1 MSDSILVIGGGGQ
14 VGTAFR
20 GIGDIAGLPIHA
32 PTRAELDLRDPIAI
46 ANAMGPDTK
55 AVINCAAFTDVDG
68 AESAVDAAQW
78 LNGDVPGLLADACN
92 RRGIPLVHFSTDYV
106 FDGESDRPYAENDP
120 IAPMSVYGR
129 SKAEGERRI
138 LAAGG
143 PHLIARTAWV
153 VSPWRKNF
161 VKTMLR
167 VAAERDE
174 LRVVGDQLGCPT
186 SAIDLADAIAKAL
199 PAMLA
204 SPSAVPEIHHL
215 VNAGS
220 ATWYDLAVFIMDELR
235 AAGLKAARV
244 TAIGSDEYPT
254 PVTRP
259 KNSRLSTD
267 GFRRRFGIEMQP
279 WQPAIRTIIAAC
291 LAETKENS

>member
-1 MSDSILVIGGGGQ
+1 MSQSILVIGGGGQ

-20 GIGDIAGLPIHA
+20 ALGTVAGLPIHA
-32 PTRAELDLRDPIAI
+32 PTRAELDLRDADTIA
-46 ANAMGPDTK
+46 AAVGPEIR

-68 AESAVDAAQW
+68 AESAVDEAQW
-78 LNGDVPGLLADACN
+78 LNADVPGLLAEACN
-92 RRGIPLVHFSTDYV
+92 RRGVPLVHFSTDYV
-106 FDGESDRPYAENDP
+106 FDGASDHAYAEDDP

-129 SKAEGERRI
+129 SKAEGEQRI
-138 LAAGG
+138 VAAGG

-186 SAIDLADAIAKAL
+186 SAIDLADAIARAM
-199 PAMLA
+199 PEMLA
-204 SPSAVPEIHHL
+204 KPSTVPEIHHL

-220 ATWYDLAVFIMDELR
+220 ATWYDLACFIMDELR
-235 AAGLKAARV
+235 AAGLKAPQV
-244 TAIGSDEYPT
+244 TAIGSDDYPT

-259 KNSRLSTD
+259 KNSRLSTKR
-267 GFRRRFGIEMQP
+267 FSNRFGIEMQP
-279 WQPAIRTIIAAC
+279 WQPAIRTIVAAC
-291 LAETKENS
+291 LAEAKEIS

>member
-1 MSDSILVIGGGGQ
+1 MSGSILVIGGGGQ

-20 GIGDIAGLPIHA
+20 QIGAIAGLPVNA
-32 PTRAELDLRDPIAI
+32 PARDALDLRDPAAI
-46 ANAMGPDTK
+46 TRAIGADVR

-68 AESAVDAAQW
+68 AESAIEEAQW

-92 RRGIPLVHFSTDYV
+92 AQGIPLVHFSTDYV
-106 FDGESDRPYAENDP
+106 FDGASARPYAETDP
-120 IAPMSVYGR
+120 IAPISVYGR

-138 LAAGG
+138 LASGG

-174 LRVVGDQLGCPT
+174 IRVVGDQRGCPT
-186 SAIDLADAIAKAL
+186 SAIDLADAITRAM
-199 PAMLA
+199 PAILA
-204 SPSAVPEIHHL
+204 APSAAPEIHHL

-235 AAGLKAARV
+235 MAGLKAPQV

-259 KNSRLSTD
+259 KNSRLSTARF
-267 GFRRRFGIEMQP
+267 GERFGIEMQP
-279 WQPAIRTIIAAC
+279 WQPAIRTIVAAC
-291 LAETKENS
+291 LAETKEIS